1 MLNDL
6 NICGRLVN
14 NPELKTT
21 ANGRNITSF
30 PLAVDRDYTVNGERK
45 TDFFTVVAWNKTADF
60 VTRFFTKGKSIIIN
74 GHLQTRIFDDKNGQ
88 KRVSTEIVA
97 DTVYFAGDKE
107 RTPAGE
113 NSSLSADDFEEL
125 SDDDDLPF

>member
-14 NPELKTT
+14 QPELKTT

-30 PLAVDRDYTVNGERK
+30 SLAVDRDYVVNGERK
-45 TDFFTVVAWNKTADF
+45 ADFFTVVAWNKTADF
-60 VTRFFTKGKSIIIN
+60 ITRYFTKGKSIIIN
-74 GHLQTRIFDDKNGQ
+74 GHLQSRIFDDKNGQ
-88 KRVSTEIVA
+88 KRVTTEIVA

-113 NSSLSADDFEEL
+113 NSSPSADDFEL
-125 SDDDDLPF
+125 LPDDEDLPF

>member
-14 NPELKTT
+14 QPELKTT
-21 ANGRNITSF
+21 ANGKNVTSF
-30 PLAVDRDYTVNGERK
+30 SLAVDRDYLANGARIA
-45 TDFFTVVAWNKTADF
+45 DFFTVVAWGKTADF
-60 VTRFFTKGKSIIIN
+60 ITKYFAKGKSIIIN
-74 GHLQTRIFDDKNGQ
+74 GHLQSRMFEDKNGQ
-88 KRVSTEIVA
+88 KRSLTEIIA

-125 SDDDDLPF
+125 SDDEDLPF

>member
-1 MLNDL
+1 MLNDI

-14 NPELKTT
+14 HPELKTT

-30 PLAVDRDYTVNGERK
+30 SLAVDRDYVVNGERK
-45 TDFFTVVAWNKTADF
+45 VDFFTVVAWNKTADF
-60 VTRFFTKGKSIIIN
+60 ITRYFTKGKSIIIN
-74 GHLQTRIFDDKNGQ
+74 GHLQSRIFDDKNGQ
-88 KRVSTEIVA
+88 KRVTTEIVA

-107 RTPAGE
+107 RTPAGG

-125 SDDDDLPF
+125 SDDEDLPF